1 MKLTQFEIFII
12 AFALLSMIFSIVM
25 WFVNANDLTAVF
37 IGLWVPSI
45 LGFGIFI
52 KLKMPEEKNKNVG

>member
-1 MKLTQFEIFII
+1 MKFKAFEIAIFQAAI
-12 AFALLSMIFSIVM
+12 LSMIFSIVM
-25 WFVNANDLTAVF
+25 WFVNSSDLSAVF

-52 KLKMPEEKNKNVG
+52 KLKLIAEKK